1 MISKTSINDLEKFL
15 NNLSIENNDKNI
27 KIENETDEINEL
39 ISVLKINECNKNENY
54 IKDNQNI
61 ETNKDKEKENLIHN
75 NFCLYNK
82 TTLQDNQYYFNDNNN
97 NQVCISIDN
106 HYEKRN
112 KYLKSIHITN
122 KIIKFF
128 RSKKIDYTITYID
141 KIIHINAILINR
153 NVEIKL
159 NIEINIEDT
168 TFVYNFCR
176 KFLNNCRYDPYNNA
190 VRKFQGRYK
199 GKFTEKEI
207 NSLLSYIK

>member
-1 MISKTSINDLEKFL
+1 MYRILSASKDT
-15 NNLSIENNDKNI
+15 
-27 KIENETDEINEL
+27 
-39 ISVLKINECNKNENY
+39 Y
-54 IKDNQNI
+54 
-61 ETNKDKEKENLIHN
+61 
-75 NFCLYNK
+75 
-82 TTLQDNQYYFNDNNN
+82 
-97 NQVCISIDN
+97 
-106 HYEKRN
+106 
-112 KYLKSIHITN
+112 ITN

-141 KIIHINAILINR
+141 KIIHINAILTNR
-153 NVEIKL
+153 NVGIKL

>member
-27 KIENETDEINEL
+27 IIENETDEINEL
-39 ISVLKINECNKNENY
+39 ISVLKINEN
-54 IKDNQNI
+54 DL
-61 ETNKDKEKENLIHN
+61 KDKEEEKENFINN

-82 TTLQDNQYYFNDNNN
+82 STLQDNQYYFNDTNN
-97 NQVCISIDN
+97 NQVCISVDN

-141 KIIHINAILINR
+141 KIIYLNAILINR

-168 TFVYNFCR
+168 SFVYHFCK
-176 KFLNNCRYDPYNNA
+176 KFLKNCRYDPYNNA